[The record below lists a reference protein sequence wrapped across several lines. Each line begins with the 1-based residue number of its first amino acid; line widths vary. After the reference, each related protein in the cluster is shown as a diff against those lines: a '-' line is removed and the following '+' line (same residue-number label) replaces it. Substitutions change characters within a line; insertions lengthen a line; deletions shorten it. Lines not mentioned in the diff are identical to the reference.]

1 MGLSQKR
8 QLFDEAFA
16 SEGVFAEASVIVGLH
31 PDEATEYIVDLAL
44 CHCKPFAVVPCCV
57 FPSLFPGR
65 VVATKGSAEPEQEQ
79 QYEEVRTLPQFL
91 DYLQAKHPAIKRA
104 ALSSLG
110 GSANTVIYCD
120 YTDTEAL
127 NNNLDS

>member
-44 CHCKPFAVVPCCV
+44 CHRKPFAVVPCCV

-127 NNNLDS
+127 NNNLDR